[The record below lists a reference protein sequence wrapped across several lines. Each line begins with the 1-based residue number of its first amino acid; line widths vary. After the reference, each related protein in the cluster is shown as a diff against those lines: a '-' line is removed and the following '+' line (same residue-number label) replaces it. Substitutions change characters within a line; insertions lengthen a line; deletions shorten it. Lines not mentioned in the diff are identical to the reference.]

1 MKKRWL
7 KIGICV
13 AAVFV
18 LAVFTLPLFAGG
30 KEEPP
35 AVEAEEMAVELKPWE
50 KIDWNK
56 PRSWPERLL
65 ADKYILPEG
74 WEEAVEGVE
83 KISFY
88 NIGGIETDIATKMNM
103 MRFEELTGIEIEA
116 IPLAPAFVLSKTLS
130 TLVAKD
136 KAIHGVGMNNPS
148 YNFTPIAVYLQDVDH
163 MWPSEIKAMYNENL
177 DNYLAWDGH
186 WYAMPVAAVGHL
198 NFYRKSWFEQ
208 AGVEVPTSMVE
219 FAEAAKK
226 VNKWAQENLGP
237 DYYGIV
243 FSVPSTELFTR
254 YRELMYAQDQPVIG
268 ANGRLNF
275 HSKEALNAF
284 NWLVDMFREGL
295 ITEDAL
301 SFGWMDAANF
311 FGVGKAATI
320 TDAPAMFYGFFQS
333 QYPEVGQDMGA
344 LTNLKWSEDD
354 PDEWNGR
361 SLIGA
366 NSIGLPK
373 YIDDNHKAAVMLFFD
388 YVRSLEGQRN
398 EAIVEGN
405 ASFLLHLWETLDEQF
420 AKVDWDLADAAA
432 EELEINPPVR
442 RTEAGPMIKGN
453 AIQSEKSL
461 LEVFP
466 PYFPEV
472 QNKFNEVFANVATG
486 KMSSEDAMK
495 EVQELADTFR

>member
-1 MKKRWL
+1 MMISWKKSVV
-7 KIGICV
+7 CAVAV
-13 AAVFV
+13 AAMALF
-18 LAVFTLPLFAGG
+18 ALPVFAGG
-30 KEEPP
+30 KQEAP
-35 AVEAEEMAVELKPWE
+35 AAAELKPWE
-50 KIDWNK
+50 QIEWNK
-56 PRSWPERLL
+56 PKSWPERLL

-74 WEEAVEGVE
+74 WKQAVEGVKE
-83 KISFY
+83 FSFY

-103 MRFEELTGIEIEA
+103 MRFEELTGIKINA
-116 IPLAPAFVLSKTLS
+116 IPLAPRFTLPKTLS

-136 KAIHGVGMNNPS
+136 KAIHGIGMNNPS

-163 MWPSEIKAMYNENL
+163 MWPEEVTALYNENL
-177 DNYLAWDGH
+177 INYLAWDGH

-208 AGVEVPTSMVE
+208 AGVEVPTSMLE
-219 FAEAAKK
+219 FAEAVKK
-226 VNKWAQENLGP
+226 VNQWAQENLGP
-237 DYYGIV
+237 DHYGIV

-254 YRELMYAQDQPVIG
+254 YRELMYAQNKQVIG
-268 ANGRLNF
+268 PDGRLDF
-275 HSKEALNAF
+275 YSKEAQNAF
-284 NWLVDMFREGL
+284 NWLVDMFRQGF

-301 SFGWMDAANF
+301 NFGWMDAANF
-311 FGVGKAATI
+311 FGVGKAGAI

-373 YIDDNHKAAVMLFFD
+373 YIDNNHKTAVMLWFD
-388 YVRSLEGQRN
+388 YLRSLEGQRN

-405 ASFLLHLWETLDEQF
+405 ASFLLHLWETLDAQF
-420 AKVDWDLADAAA
+420 NMVDWNLADAAA
-432 EELEINPPVR
+432 KELGINPPVR
-442 RTEAGPMIKGN
+442 RTKAGPMITGN

-461 LEVFP
+461 LEVFR

-472 QNKFNEVFANVATG
+472 QDKFNEEFANVATG
-486 KMSSEDAMK
+486 KASTEEALQR
-495 EVQELADTFR
+495 VQEIADTFR

>member
-1 MKKRWL
+1 MVRV
-7 KIGICV
+7 I
-13 AAVFV
+13 FV
-18 LAVFTLPLFAGG
+18 LLLGVFLVAVLPAGG
-30 KEEPP
+30 KQEVVEE
-35 AVEAEEMAVELKPWE
+35 EEVPPWE
-50 KIDWNK
+50 QIEWNK
-56 PRSWPERLL
+56 PQPWPERLL
-65 ADKYILPEG
+65 ADRYILPEG
-74 WEEAVEGVE
+74 WEQAVEGVDE
-83 KISFY
+83 ITFY
-88 NIGGIETDIATKMNM
+88 NIGGIETDIATQMNM
-103 MRFEELTGIEIEA
+103 MRFEELTGIKIIA
-116 IPLAPAFVLSKTLS
+116 IPLAPRFTLPKTLS

-163 MWPSEIKAMYNENL
+163 MWPKEVQELYNENL
-177 DNYLAWDGH
+177 INYLAWDGH

-208 AGVEVPTSMVE
+208 AGIDVPTSMLE
-219 FAEAAKK
+219 FAAAAKK
-226 VNKWAQENLGP
+226 VNQWVQENLGP
-237 DYYGIV
+237 GHYGIV

-254 YRELMYAQDQPVIG
+254 YRELMYAQNKQVIG
-268 ANGRLNF
+268 ADGRLDFN
-275 HSKEALNAF
+275 SKEAQNAF
-284 NWLVDMFREGL
+284 DWLVDMFRQEL

-301 SFGWMDAANF
+301 NFGWTDAANF
-311 FGVGKAATI
+311 FGLGKAGTI

-344 LTNLKWSEDD
+344 LTNLKWSNDD

-373 YIDDNHKAAVMLFFD
+373 YIEDNHKAAVMLFFD
-388 YVRSLEGQRN
+388 YLRSLEGQRN

-405 ASFLLHLWETLDEQF
+405 ASFLLHLWKTLDEQF
-420 AKVDWDLADAAA
+420 AKVDWGLADAAA
-432 EELEINPPVR
+432 KAIEIKPPVR

-472 QNKFNEVFANVATG
+472 QDKFNEEFANAATG
-486 KMSSEDAMK
+486 KVGK
-495 EVQELADTFR
+495 EEALKRVQDLADTFR